1 MSDNELGLFL
11 RTRREAVTPAEV
23 GLPAGSRR
31 RTPGLRRAELATL
44 AGVSV
49 EYLIRLEQGR
59 DRRPSSAVLSA
70 LADALNMTPSQRVHM
85 YRLVKGADPG
95 FHCLGGA
102 TPNRVVRPAV
112 QAVLDQ
118 LEPAPAAV
126 LNRLGEVL
134 ACTDG
139 YRQVMGP
146 IGLLDGGLP
155 ASIPRYLFTDERAR
169 VAYPDWAHWA
179 DKAVANLKEGPY
191 QSDSQVNALVEE
203 LTVTVGVEFTGR
215 MERIP
220 GFADANGIAR
230 LNHPEAGPLRFAY
243 ERLDLSAD
251 DDQHLLIS
259 LPADAATAAALDS
272 LIGRRPGGLRAV
284 SG

>member
-1 MSDNELGLFL
+1 MGLFL
-11 RTRREAVTPAEV
+11 RTRREDVTPADV
-23 GLPAGSRR
+23 GLPAGPRR

-59 DRRPSSAVLSA
+59 DRHPSSAVLSS
-70 LADALNMTPSQRVHM
+70 LADALRMTPSQRVHM

-102 TPNRVVRPAV
+102 TPNREVRPAV
-112 QAVLDQ
+112 RAVLDQ

-126 LNRLGEVL
+126 INRLGEVL
-134 ACTDG
+134 ACTEG
-139 YRQVMGP
+139 YHRVMGP
-146 IGLLDGGLP
+146 LGLLDGGLP
-155 ASIPRYLFTDERAR
+155 ASIPRFVFTDERSRA
-169 VAYPDWAHWA
+169 AYPDWEHWA
-179 DKAVANLKEGPY
+179 DKSVATLKEGPF
-191 QSDSQVNALVEE
+191 QSDPQVAALIDE
-203 LTVTVGVEFTGR
+203 LTVTVGAEFTDR
-215 MERIP
+215 LARIP

-230 LNHPEAGPLRFAY
+230 LIHPDAGSLRFAY

-251 DDQHLLIS
+251 DDQHILIS
-259 LPADAATAAALDS
+259 LPADATTAAALDT
-272 LIGRRPGGLRAV
+272 LIGRRPGALRAV